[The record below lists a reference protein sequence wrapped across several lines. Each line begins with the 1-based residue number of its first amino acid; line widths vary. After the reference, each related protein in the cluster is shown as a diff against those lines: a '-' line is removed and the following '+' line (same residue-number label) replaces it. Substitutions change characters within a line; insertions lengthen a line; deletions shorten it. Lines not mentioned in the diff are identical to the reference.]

1 MHQSMIKSIASLA
14 LVAVCP
20 VMATAGL
27 PGLEDRG
34 SGLWNISVGSA
45 EDRTKA
51 AEYFGVR
58 ASGDESLWLNNVM
71 SPFIGKTLKMTAI
84 HILQRNAFNT
94 VIELSVNTGTVLWT
108 IGAFPQG
115 VCGDWVEHINGA
127 YTGTAFTAG
136 YVSSTKWVENDHKS
150 IIGMSVA
157 NDWGIA
163 EVLSASGTT
172 VVIKY
177 WSYKKG
183 KFIMTWS
190 LQNET
195 GAGSSVFHV

>member
-1 MHQSMIKSIASLA
+1 M
-14 LVAVCP
+14 
-20 VMATAGL
+20 
-27 PGLEDRG
+27 
-34 SGLWNISVGSA
+34 WNTSVGSA
-45 EDRTKA
+45 EDRA
-51 AEYFGVR
+51 AAAKYFGAR
-58 ASGDESLWLNNVM
+58 ASRDESLWLKNEM

-84 HILQRNAFNT
+84 QILERNAFNT

-108 IGAFPQG
+108 IGTFPQG

-136 YVSSTKWVENDHKS
+136 FVSSTKWIENDYKS
-150 IIGMSVA
+150 VFGKTLA

-163 EVLSASGTT
+163 EVLSANETT

-183 KFIMTWS
+183 KFVMTWT
-190 LQNET
+190 LQEET
-195 GAGSSVFHV
+195 VAGS